1 MIKRKKVI
9 LASLFLLFVSAN
21 VFKVLERQSVK
32 QDVLLTDVEAIAA
45 CEVSADGLKND
56 GTCVKDVNTS
66 AEYCVKVSGYWG
78 PVCCATI

>member
-32 QDVLLTDVEAIAA
+32 QDVLLTD
-45 CEVSADGLKND
+45 LKLSQH
-56 GTCVKDVNTS
+56 VKLVLM
-66 AEYCVKVSGYWG
+66 V
-78 PVCCATI
+78 